1 MTLRWE
7 AKLYLTV
14 VGLVGAA
21 IVIVYLLPSLPFLVK
36 HVLTISL
43 FSLIAFFAE
52 IYEIKIIYTRAT
64 STAIALYLAAIV
76 LGGLHFAL
84 GVVLLSV
91 LSAEIFLRW
100 EFISSK
106 RFVPF
111 LRSVAFNTGQ
121 LLVAIFLAG
130 LTFTLVGGHPLLE
143 TSSDA
148 TGILGYQNLIGYLP
162 VALAYVVASIANTS
176 LVAGIVRL
184 TQGVPFFYQ
193 LKFNLKHLHIQL
205 LSLGVLGILI
215 AVVYAQNPWNLILLL
230 IPLVLVH
237 ISLRD
242 YTKLRAEAKNTFEQ
256 MIHALSE
263 RDPYTFEHSEE
274 VAQLSA
280 EIARE
285 MKLPPDQVE
294 TIQSAALIHDI
305 GKIGIPDRIL
315 RKPGPLNDEE
325 WEIMRR
331 HPVIGAELIKGMEIY
346 GDGVQIVRHEHEH
359 WDGQGYPDGL
369 AGKDIP
375 IGARIVAVAD
385 SYNAL
390 TTDRPYRKAYP
401 PAKAFQIIK
410 EESGTHLDPQ
420 AVEAFFHLVERQQRL
435 N

>member
-1 MTLRWE
+1 MRWE
-7 AKLYLTV
+7 AKLYLWV
-14 VGLVGAA
+14 VSLGGIA
-21 IVIVYLLPSLPFLVK
+21 IAFVYLPLSLPLLGKQVFTLGVF
-36 HVLTISL
+36 T
-43 FSLIAFFAE
+43 FIAFLAE
-52 IYEIKIIYTRAT
+52 IYEIVLLDRRGT
-64 STAIALYLAAIV
+64 STAIALYFAAIL
-76 LGGLHFAL
+76 LGGLPLGL
-84 GVVLLSV
+84 GVVLLSG

-100 EFISSK
+100 DFITSK
-106 RFVPF
+106 SFARFF
-111 LRSVAFNTGQ
+111 RSVSFNTSQ
-121 LLVAIFLAG
+121 QIVYIFLAA
-130 LTFTLVGGHPLLE
+130 LVYTWAGGHPLFE
-143 TSSDA
+143 RSSGA
-148 TGILGYQNLIGYLP
+148 TGILGYQSIIGYLP
-162 VALAYVVASIANTS
+162 IALAYIVASIANTS
-176 LVAGIVRL
+176 LVAGIIRL

-193 LKFNLKHLHIQL
+193 LKFNLQHLHIQL

-215 AVVYAQNPWNLILLL
+215 AVIYAQNPWNLILLL

-242 YTKLRAEAKNTFEQ
+242 YTKLRVEAKNTFEQ

-285 MKLPPDQVE
+285 MRLPPDQVE

-315 RKPGPLNDEE
+315 RKPGPLDDEE

-369 AGKDIP
+369 AGEDIP

-401 PAKAFQIIK
+401 PAKAFQIIR